1 MGMEENT
8 RQTQPAAQEKP
19 NSRLK
24 KEYNEPDLFL
34 QQHWE
39 DLRAYIYPYVLEDMK
54 KSERAV
60 LGADIRKMLWAVS
73 DCIYDFAHRYGNR
86 REQLDFIDHSAKKL
100 MLRIRLAIKLK
111 LISGKRQEEI
121 GKRLVVIGK
130 IVGGLKKTV
139 YRGRV

>member
-1 MGMEENT
+1 MANT
-8 RQTQPAAQEKP
+8 PQIPQSAQSVAPA
-19 NSRLK
+19 SRLK

-39 DLRAYIYPYVLEDMK
+39 DLMAYIYPYVLEDMK

-130 IVGGLKKTV
+130 IVGGLKKAV

>member
-1 MGMEENT
+1 MANT
-8 RQTQPAAQEKP
+8 PQVPQSAQSAAPA
-19 NSRLK
+19 SRLK

-39 DLRAYIYPYVLEDMK
+39 DLMAYIYPYVLEDMK

-121 GKRLVVIGK
+121 SKRLVVIGK
-130 IVGGLKKTV
+130 IVGGLKKAV